1 MGGYG
6 SGRPRRHGVIEQ
18 RLRLDVRTFRRRG
31 WLARNHA
38 GVLRWSQDGEETGS
52 LGYRIDDDSMVL
64 TYQTKDDDGQVL
76 PIQITV
82 PIRRLPCRYGGH
94 RHYWKCPR
102 CVRWCEV
109 LLSGWGGRAWAC
121 RHCLRL
127 RYACQGLAPFHRLQ
141 RRARKIFD
149 KLDGDADYAV
159 KRKWMRWRTFD
170 RLVTQAQDLD
180 ARADRL
186 FAGFCIRRFGMPPDD
201 LAQWVT
207 TPAVAKK

>member
-82 PIRRLPCRYGGH
+82 PIRRLPCR
-94 RHYWKCPR
+94 
-102 CVRWCEV
+102 
-109 LLSGWGGRAWAC
+109 
-121 RHCLRL
+121 
-127 RYACQGLAPFHRLQ
+127 
-141 RRARKIFD
+141 
-149 KLDGDADYAV
+149 
-159 KRKWMRWRTFD
+159 
-170 RLVTQAQDLD
+170 
-180 ARADRL
+180 
-186 FAGFCIRRFGMPPDD
+186 
-201 LAQWVT
+201 
-207 TPAVAKK
+207 